1 MIEAFR
7 TQDQGDTTDITDA
20 LSSTDATNG
29 AVTHGAAVTNG
40 DAAVALTP
48 TAPAHPSSPDRAE
61 PDLSAPDLVAVE
73 AAVRQAA
80 ADEIMPRFQ
89 QLAAEDIVEKN
100 GPHDLVTVADRLAE
114 EHLTA
119 ALTALLPGSR
129 VVGEEAV
136 HADPSV
142 LDALHGDAPVW
153 IVDPVDG
160 TRQFVHGDPGF
171 ATLVALAHRGEVL
184 ASWTYAPALGLMAIA
199 RRGHGA
205 ELNGIPLRAGSPAPD
220 AILNVATSHF
230 DFTNDDEKRV
240 LATLDT
246 GGVAP
251 RPCGSAGLEYLH
263 VARGEIDAIAFS
275 WENAWDHAAGLLLVQ
290 EAGGASGTVA
300 GQPFR
305 IEGGNALPFTA
316 ARDAETAR
324 RILGLLAAAN

>member
-1 MIEAFR
+1 MI
-7 TQDQGDTTDITDA
+7 DA
-20 LSSTDATNG
+20 LRTEETGETAITPIAVPPAAATAPDAPETPLFDV
-29 AVTHGAAVTNG
+29 AALDLAAVE
-40 DAAVALTP
+40 D
-48 TAPAHPSSPDRAE
+48 
-61 PDLSAPDLVAVE
+61 
-73 AAVRQAA
+73 AVRRAA
-80 ADEIMPRFQ
+80 ADEIMPRFR

-100 GPHDLVTVADRLAE
+100 GPHDLVTVADRRAE

-119 ALTALLPGSR
+119 ALTALLPGSV

-136 HADPSV
+136 HADPRV

-184 ASWTYAPALGLMAIA
+184 ASWTYAPALGLMAVA
-199 RRGHGA
+199 RRGAGA
-205 ELNGIPLRAGSPAPD
+205 WLNGVPLRAGTPSSGAVLD
-220 AILNVATSHF
+220 VATSHY
-230 DFTNDDEKRV
+230 DFTTDAQKQV
-240 LATLDT
+240 LAALDT

-263 VARGEIDAIAFS
+263 VARGEIDATAFS
-275 WENAWDHAAGLLLVQ
+275 WENAWDHAAGLLLVH

-316 ARDAETAR
+316 ARDTATAR